1 MNPFS
6 TASTGAPSIVAAA
19 AAAAVPGST
28 SAPPAPESDDEMDDP
43 EPTSNGVVTSTR
55 TLDPVAYGR
64 CSSVESAYK
73 ALTKS
78 GMDPKVLP
86 THVEA
91 DQALDPAN
99 LTIFATQTA
108 VRNGVKAAV
117 AIQRTKKRTP
127 DGSQQLNVGWVLLP

>member
-19 AAAAVPGST
+19 AAAAVPGGSV
-28 SAPPAPESDDEMDDP
+28 ADPAAEMEEEMDEP
-43 EPTSNGVVTSTR
+43 EPASNGVVTSTR

-64 CSSVESAYK
+64 CSSVESAYR
-73 ALTKS
+73 ALTKT

-91 DQALDPAN
+91 GQALDPAN
-99 LTIFATQTA
+99 LTVFATETA
-108 VRNGVKAAV
+108 VRNGVKAVVAV
-117 AIQRTKKRTP
+117 QRTKKRTP